1 MKKIIKITESE
12 LNRIIRKVISEQQY
26 AQKYDEGNSAKN
38 MSTGFQNLGSAS
50 FEDPEDPE
58 DRKPEYMKPKTP
70 PVKTTGAVKG
80 KSTKLRPAKPIVK
93 QELNIPEQNT

>member
-50 FEDPEDPE
+50 FEDSD

>member
-26 AQKYDEGNSAKN
+26 AQKYDKENAIRNISP
-38 MSTGFQNLGSAS
+38 GFQNLGSVS
-50 FEDPEDPE
+50 FDDTEDPE

-70 PVKTTGAVKG
+70 SGKTIGAVKG
-80 KSTKLRPAKPIVK
+80 KSTKLRPVAPIVK
-93 QELNIPEQNT
+93 QELNDPEQNV

>member
-26 AQKYDEGNSAKN
+26 AQRYDKENPTHNIS
-38 MSTGFQNLGSAS
+38 SGFQDLGSAS
-50 FEDPEDPE
+50 FEDPE